1 MAEIGSLQ
9 VRIGADTTGLD
20 KGISNSESSINRLGG
35 IAARGALAV
44 AKIGVA
50 AVAAGSALAIA
61 FTKQG
66 LSAADALAK
75 LSRSMDA
82 TADGLQAMQIA
93 ADRSGVS
100 AGALQAAAQQL
111 NRELAGAAREGAG
124 PAADALNRL
133 GLSARDLSAMDVD
146 QRMAT
151 LSDRMHDLGMSA
163 GEAQDVM
170 RDLGIRSREMA
181 LLMIGG
187 GDAIRQAR
195 QDVDDFGLSLSAVDA
210 ANIERA
216 NDAMADVKRVV
227 DVVQQRLASALAP
240 VLEMLSNKFLSM
252 SRESGGFRDAID
264 RGVRSGIVGFAN
276 LANAIEVVR
285 KAVGVHQESV
295 NMLFNAYLVGAG
307 NAATFLIEK
316 VLGAINKLI
325 EGANQFG
332 SLIGVT
338 FDTIQPPA
346 FLAEIEN
353 QTVNAENRLI
363 EATGRIRELLTSP
376 LPKQGIIQAYD
387 DAVIA
392 ANASSQA
399 QIDAAAARDEMLR
412 QMDEERGVQV
422 DEKEIARQEKEKAAM
437 EARLQQLSEH
447 LMTEQELEKY
457 QHEQRLAELDEFHA
471 AGLTDEKTY
480 QDQLQKLKKK
490 HEDSI
495 SKIQE
500 KGGKDQVKDGEQTMQ
515 SIFESTKVGAIAT
528 ALIKARE
535 AITSAYS
542 FGNKIGGPAVGA
554 AFAGIAGAFQA
565 NQIAGMRSSTLSG
578 GGSATVSGGGGGGS
592 VAAVQSQAP
601 QQASPTQMLQ
611 VSGVSTSDMFS
622 GQVVRDLANK
632 LLDFQRDGGRVVF
645 AD

>member
-20 KGISNSESSINRLGG
+20 QGIQKSESSINRLGS

-44 AKIGVA
+44 AKIGASA
-50 AVAAGSALAIA
+50 AAAGAALGVAL
-61 FTKQG
+61 TKQG

-100 AGALQAAAQQL
+100 AGALATAAQQL
-111 NRELAGAAREGAG
+111 NRELAGAAREGSG
-124 PAADALNRL
+124 PAAEALERL
-133 GLSARDLSAMDVD
+133 GLSARELSEMDVD

-151 LSDRMHDLGMSA
+151 LSDRMFELGMSA
-163 GEAQDVM
+163 GQAQDVM

-181 LLMIGG
+181 LLMVSG

-195 QDVDDFGLSLSAVDA
+195 QDVDDFGLSLSDVDA

-216 NDAMADVKRVV
+216 NDAMADVRRIV
-227 DVVQQRLASALAP
+227 DAVQQRLAAALAP
-240 VLEMLSNKFLSM
+240 VLEMISNKFITASKDAK
-252 SRESGGFRDAID
+252 GFRDEID
-264 RGVRSGIVGFAN
+264 TGIRRGVSAFAF
-276 LANAIEVVR
+276 LADAIEVVNR
-285 KAVGVHQESV
+285 IFQV
-295 NMLFNAYLVGAG
+295 AG
-307 NAATFLIEK
+307 N
-316 VLGAINKLI
+316 
-325 EGANQFG
+325 
-332 SLIGVT
+332 
-338 FDTIQPPA
+338 
-346 FLAEIEN
+346 EI
-353 QTVNAENRLI
+353 
-363 EATGRIRELLTSP
+363 ATGFAQLVSDVFTFTDAIVNGPVRVVNLLISALNAVTGTTFEPIGLTDFGRRIEEASQYHLQVVAEGQKQIAAILAAP
-376 LPKQGIIQAYD
+376 LPSEGILKSYD

-392 ANASSQA
+392 ANAASQA

-412 QMDEERGVQV
+412 QMEEERGVQV
-422 DEKEIARQEKEKAAM
+422 DEKELARQEKEKAAM
-437 EARLQQLSEH
+437 EARLETLNQH
-447 LMTEQELEKY
+447 LMTELELERH
-457 QHEQRLAELDEFHA
+457 QQAARIAELMAFHN
-471 AGLTDEKTY
+471 AGLTSEEEY
-480 QDQLQKLKKK
+480 FAQLQKLQKK
-490 HEDSI
+490 HEDAVG
-495 SKIQE
+495 KIQA
-500 KGGKDQVKDGEQTMQ
+500 KGGKDQIKEGQQTMQ

-535 AITSAYS
+535 AITSAYA
-542 FGNKIGGPAVGA
+542 FGNKIGGPPVGA

-565 NQIAGMRSSTLSG
+565 SQIAGMRSSTLSG
-578 GGSATVSGGGGGGS
+578 GGSATVASGGGGS
-592 VAAVQSQAP
+592 SAAAVQSQAP